1 MSRLQIP
8 WLVRL
13 LYNHNPF
20 YLISAGLFVYGLKV
34 MHRPFEAEYIEPWT
48 LMGSFCGVTL
58 LMVATAYGIVR
69 FGRVWEDARSLVL
82 VLLMMFLA
90 ISVSFD
96 EIVTLVSWEDSSARS
111 AIQVLGFGWCFSVA
125 ATELLLRG
133 TGLKLPWVCRAPLYG
148 LLALFFGFPLLVSPE
163 VARITI
169 EDARWRVAMFP
180 TLAGCLTLGLIPAVR
195 LGSAGYANNGSPWTW
210 PLYPWSAFVF
220 LGLAVCFRSYSLAIS
235 FDLASVRAHYWDT
248 SFGLYFLVPFLLA
261 VLIILLEIGLVERK
275 PRLQQLALW
284 TGPLLVML
292 ARPWM
297 SSKHWHFTRDLFLR
311 EFTMQVASPVFL
323 TLCGLLLFYG
333 YARLRGVRYASAG
346 WNGTL
351 LLAAFLPPHSLWLR
365 LDEPQLVPVAIL
377 GVTEL
382 LTGIFRR
389 SSLKTAA
396 GSILLAVCAGL
407 LAGDLHSPLTGL
419 AVGWNLSMSA
429 VLLAG
434 LLISDANSRQLR
446 QTAALMMAITAVA
459 TVMLPGRFLL
469 HPGLVPVTIIGLAGT
484 CAGLGVLRRE
494 LEFLSAATG
503 ILLCGLL
510 RGSYELWLVLR
521 QIQGAIQLLAGFVC
535 FSLALF
541 ISILKSGLAG
551 RLERCWFRNQPPLM
565 PSSDGGSIRDSS
577 GHSPE

>member
-8 WLVRL
+8 WLLRL
-13 LYNHNPF
+13 LYNHNSF
-20 YLISAGLFVYGLKV
+20 YLMSAGLFVYGLKV
-34 MHRPFEAEYIEPWT
+34 MHRPFEAEYIEPWN

-58 LMVATAYGIVR
+58 LMMAAACGIVR
-69 FGRVWEDARSLVL
+69 FGKVWEDARSLVL

-125 ATELLLRG
+125 VSELLLRG
-133 TGLKLPWVCRAPLYG
+133 TGLKLPWVCRVPLYG

-169 EDARWRVAMFP
+169 EEARWRVAVFP

-195 LGSAGYANNGSPWTW
+195 RGSAGYANNGSPWNW
-210 PLYPWSAFVF
+210 PLYPWSAFAF

-261 VLIILLEIGLVERK
+261 VLFILLEIGLVERK
-275 PRLQQLALW
+275 PRLQQFALW
-284 TGPLLVML
+284 MGPMLVML

-297 SSKHWHFTRDLFLR
+297 ASKHWHFTRDLFLR
-311 EFTMQVASPVFL
+311 EFTMEVASPVFL
-323 TLCGLLLFYG
+323 TLCGLMLFYG

-351 LLAAFLPPHSLWLR
+351 LLAAFIPPHSLWLR
-365 LDEPQLVPVAIL
+365 LDDPQLVPVAIL
-377 GVTEL
+377 GLTEL
-382 LTGIFRR
+382 ATGILRR
-389 SSLKTAA
+389 NSMRAA
-396 GSILLAVCAGL
+396 TGSILLSVGAAM
-407 LAGDLHSPLTGL
+407 LASDLHSVLTGL
-419 AVGWNLSMSA
+419 AAGWNLSMGA
-429 VLLAG
+429 VLLTG
-434 LLISDANSRQLR
+434 LLICDANSQRLR
-446 QTAALMMAITAVA
+446 QMAAMMMAVTAVA
-459 TVMLPGRFLL
+459 TVMLPGRFFV
-469 HPGLVPVTIIGLAGT
+469 HSSIVPVTVACLAVT
-484 CAGLGVLRRE
+484 CTGLGVLRRE

-510 RGSYELWLVLR
+510 RGSYELWLILR
-521 QIQGAIQLLAGFVC
+521 QIQGAIPLLAGSVS

-551 RLERCWFRNQPPLM
+551 RLERSWLRNEPPLM
-565 PSSDGGSIRDSS
+565 PASDSS
-577 GHSPE
+577 TIGEPPGHSQE